1 MNVGLIGA
9 HSQSTGGR
17 CRHTAPPANQER
29 GGMVPRH
36 VASWVWNLR
45 RRVAVQ
51 GAFWGVEE
59 RASEASYITVV

>member
-1 MNVGLIGA
+1 
-9 HSQSTGGR
+9 
-17 CRHTAPPANQER
+17 
-29 GGMVPRH
+29 MVPRH

-51 GAFWGVEE
+51 GAFWGFEE